1 MYEVGESRPTKK
13 TLFEHINGPH
23 KRLMPS
29 SRNLPDAQWRAGLR
43 GMCICDAALGQVQR
57 DAIWKTNIAN
67 MRATALSGGHNYE
80 VVLSDEAR
88 CLRCSWEPY
97 HTIPKTK
104 STSKRECICRCR
116 VGVAHRKSRW
126 KLASLNIAK
135 QPIVGIPEIRFGKPG
150 ADWSETNR
158 EEWDSLV
165 RRHERRW
172 WNRNNEGLS
181 EIPRWSIEPARDSTT
196 SAIESVYYIDSSHDW
211 E

>member
-1 MYEVGESRPTKK
+1 
-13 TLFEHINGPH
+13 
-23 KRLMPS
+23 
-29 SRNLPDAQWRAGLR
+29 
-43 GMCICDAALGQVQR
+43 
-57 DAIWKTNIAN
+57 
-67 MRATALSGGHNYE
+67 MRATALSGGHNYDM
-80 VVLSDEAR
+80 VLSDEAR

-116 VGVAHRKSRW
+116 VGVAHWKSRW

-181 EIPRWSIEPARDSTT
+181 EILRWSIEPARDSTT
-196 SAIESVYYIDSSHDW
+196 SAIESVYILFTRLRIVLIITYNHKQWRCCQWQNKLYKYFVFIYLI
-211 E
+211 